1 MLSFTRRAEWEAVVV
16 ERRDLVCPVRPEPR
30 KLDLLVVLVPV
41 VVAMS
46 DRLDEVREMVVP
58 LRPD

>member
-1 MLSFTRRAEWEAVVV
+1 MV
-16 ERRDLVCPVRPEPR
+16 ERRDLVCPVRPDPR
-30 KLDLLVVLVPV
+30 KLDLLDTLVELVPV

-46 DRLDEVREMVVP
+46 DRLDEVREEVVVP